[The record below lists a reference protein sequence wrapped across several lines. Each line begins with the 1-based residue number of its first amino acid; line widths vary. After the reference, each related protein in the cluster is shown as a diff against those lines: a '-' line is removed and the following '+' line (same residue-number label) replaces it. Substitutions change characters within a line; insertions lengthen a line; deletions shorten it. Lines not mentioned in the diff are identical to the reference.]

1 MKKKRGFNLLELI
14 IVIAI
19 IAVLL
24 LIIVP
29 LSGGFINSATSTACK
44 ADEKQILT
52 VVKAN
57 YLLDSVKGET
67 DPIVSAKKT
76 LTDEGYTYS
85 TSGDSIFITDTCP
98 GKGTYT
104 LTYDSGYKL
113 TCSIHGSLD
122 DSSVEVSSVLRI
134 FAGYLNTDDTLNNIL
149 FNSSTGYFRASFYT
163 NSRTHKAIDSTAPSS
178 AGSQTTTF
186 RKMITDELAEVGLDL
201 STKCWRIERGST
213 YPDLKIYM
221 TDTDI
226 TKLTPGTVLSNVA
239 VYDTKTKTITYE
251 KVSVGLDPN
260 AGTYN
265 ILTSTRTN

>member
-1 MKKKRGFNLLELI
+1 MKKKLGFNLLELI

-29 LSGGFINSATSTACK
+29 LTGGFINSATDTACK

-67 DPIVSAKKT
+67 DAIASAKST

-85 TSGDSIFITDTCP
+85 SSGESILITDTCP

-122 DSSVEVSSVLRI
+122 ESSVEVSSILKI
-134 FAGYLNTDDTLNNIL
+134 FAGYLNTNETLNDIL
-149 FNSSTGYFRASFYT
+149 FNTSTGYFRASYYT
-163 NSRTHKAIDSTAPSS
+163 NSRTHKSIDSTAPGSV
-178 AGSQTTTF
+178 GSQTTTF
-186 RKMITDELAEVGLDL
+186 RKMITTELSKIGLDL
-201 STKCWRIERGST
+201 SDKSWRIERGST
-213 YPDLKIYM
+213 YPNLKIYM

-265 ILTSTRTN
+265 ILNSTRKN